1 MTDPLVSVVIAVRD
15 SERFVEPA
23 VRSALAQTY
32 PSLDIVVVDDGSVD
46 RTSEILSGIHDA
58 RLRILR
64 TTGIGA
70 GAARNIGIRATSGT
84 YVALLD
90 GDDLW
95 DRTKIATHV
104 SVMASSPDVD
114 LTFCH
119 SRFINEDGARLP
131 LPIRRAHGSYDFE
144 SLLRDNII
152 GNGSA
157 VVVRRSAIP
166 ADGFDETLNA
176 CIDYELWLRI
186 ALIRPGNIL
195 CVPEVLTTYRRRPG
209 QLTGDW
215 RRMQRAWESLMA
227 RMRELAT
234 EATARAEPAA
244 RANWYRYL
252 SFVAYEQGEKGE
264 ALRLLMQSFRA
275 QPSVAALNPRT
286 WLLATAIAAGA
297 LLPTTIRP
305 SGYGLRRVSRRV
317 M

>member
-1 MTDPLVSVVIAVRD
+1 MTDPLVSVIIAVRD
-15 SERFVEPA
+15 SERFVESA

-46 RTSEILSGIHDA
+46 RTSEVLSGIRDA
-58 RLRILR
+58 RLRVLR

-70 GAARNIGIRATSGT
+70 GGARNIGIRATSGT

-95 DRTKIATHV
+95 DRTKIAAHV

-119 SRFINEDGARLP
+119 SRFIDQDGAPISLP
-131 LPIRRAHGSYDFE
+131 LRRPHGSYDFE

-166 ADGFDETLNA
+166 PNGFDEALNA

-186 ALIRPGNIL
+186 ALIRPGNVL
-195 CVPEVLTTYRRRPG
+195 CVPDVLTAYRRHPG
-209 QLTGDW
+209 QLTADW
-215 RRMQRAWESLMA
+215 RRMQQAWESLIA
-227 RMRELAT
+227 KMRELAA

-252 SFVAYEQGEKGE
+252 SFVAYEQGEEGE
-264 ALRLLMQSFRA
+264 AIRLLMQSFRA
-275 QPSVAALNPRT
+275 RPSVAALNPRT
-286 WLLATAIAAGA
+286 WLLASAIVAGA
-297 LLPTTIRP
+297 LIPNAMRP
-305 SGYGLRRVSRRV
+305 SGYGLRRVSRKV
-317 M
+317 T